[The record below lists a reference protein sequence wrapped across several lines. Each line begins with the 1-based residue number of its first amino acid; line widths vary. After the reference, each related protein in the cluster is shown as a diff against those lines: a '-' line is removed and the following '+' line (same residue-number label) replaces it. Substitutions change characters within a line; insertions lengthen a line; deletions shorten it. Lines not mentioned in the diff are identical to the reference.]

1 MFSVEQGRPH
11 FRSQAKDNPV
21 WSTFNPEIYWAQMR
35 ILIADDH
42 EVVRK
47 GVRAIL
53 TSHFIQSEC
62 IEASN
67 GQDAISK
74 AQASHP
80 DIVILDINMPV
91 LGGFGAAREIQRLLP
106 QIPILFFTMHIGEQ
120 FVSEARRAGV
130 QGFVAKDRAG
140 EDLIRAVE
148 TLLRKE
154 MFF

>member
-1 MFSVEQGRPH
+1 MVNVPTPRYIGR
-11 FRSQAKDNPV
+11 
-21 WSTFNPEIYWAQMR
+21 QMR

-74 AQASHP
+74 AQASPRYSDSRHQHAGP
-80 DIVILDINMPV
+80 
-91 LGGFGAAREIQRLLP
+91 
-106 QIPILFFTMHIGEQ
+106 
-120 FVSEARRAGV
+120 RR
-130 QGFVAKDRAG
+130 
-140 EDLIRAVE
+140 IR
-148 TLLRKE
+148 RC
-154 MFF
+154 